1 MRENLRYQKIVHWV
15 FAHTI
20 MASST
25 SSAWQ
30 KKKLQCSS
38 GSSFVFFMCTLL
50 VVIAPLTVPQCEARR
65 YDSLRHEERLDL
77 EADIDVQQ
85 QVVRDLSVSQQSAS
99 NGDLPN
105 AHFEVQEGPGQVH
118 STVRQLSLI
127 RTTTTGS
134 CSSMGLLSKK
144 GRYILC

>member
-1 MRENLRYQKIVHWV
+1 MRGNLRYQNIVHWV

-20 MASST
+20 MASSI

-38 GSSFVFFMCTLL
+38 GSSFVLFMCTLL

-65 YDSLRHEERLDL
+65 YNSLRHEERHDL

-85 QVVRDLSVSQQSAS
+85 QVVRELSVSQQSSS
-99 NGDLPN
+99 NGDLLLPN

-118 STVRQLSLI
+118 STATVADQNNNNNTLQLDGFVVEE
-127 RTTTTGS
+127 R
-134 CSSMGLLSKK
+134 
-144 GRYILC
+144 

>member
-1 MRENLRYQKIVHWV
+1 MRENLRYQNIVHWV

-65 YDSLRHEERLDL
+65 YNSLRHEERHDL

-85 QVVRDLSVSQQSAS
+85 QQVVRELSVSQQSGS
-99 NGDLPN
+99 NGDLLLPN
-105 AHFEVQEGPGQVH
+105 AHFEVQEDPEQVH
-118 STVRQLSLI
+118 STGTVADQNNNNNKLKLDGFVVEER
-127 RTTTTGS
+127 
-134 CSSMGLLSKK
+134 
-144 GRYILC
+144 